1 MSRKSKKRK
10 RTRQR
15 RPRQRAPGALTSSEY
30 RRNIRQADEILAKE
44 GVEIRPDNWQQL
56 ALDWSTTPHAP
67 ERSELAR
74 YIADHESELGV
85 PWAREFLRLEVFFQ
99 AEDYAQII
107 AHFDRALARY
117 PRCALV
123 EMWVADY
130 VFRHAGDFW
139 RARQM
144 YCYAMD
150 QVPEHGKSYYELG
163 FMSHLLGDFSGALDW
178 FNQAAERVADDDVEM
193 GARIFYN
200 RGMTRYLVHGDKGV
214 AIADVKEA
222 LKRKPDYSLAQ
233 KALRSLRG
241 RIRWVPW

>member
-1 MSRKSKKRK
+1 MSRKSRKRR

-15 RPRQRAPGALTSSEY
+15 RPEQRAPATLTPAEY
-30 RRNIRQADEILAKE
+30 RRNIRQADEILVKE
-44 GVEIRPDNWQQL
+44 SVEIRPDNWQQL
-56 ALDWSTTPHAP
+56 ALDWFSLHEP
-67 ERSELAR
+67 ERGELAR
-74 YIADHESELGV
+74 YIADHGHKLGL
-85 PWAREFLRLEVFFQ
+85 PWAREFLRLQVFLQ
-99 AEDYAQII
+99 VEDHAQIV
-107 AHFDRALARY
+107 AHFDRALSRY

-144 YCYAMD
+144 YRHAID
-150 QVPEHGKSYYELG
+150 QLPDHTKPYYELG

-193 GARIFYN
+193 GARILYN
-200 RGMTRYLVHGDKGV
+200 RGMMRYLVQGDREA
-214 AIADVKEA
+214 AIADVREA
-222 LKRKPDYSLAQ
+222 LKRKPDYSLAEE
-233 KALRSLRG
+233 ALRSLRG